1 MKKIFFSY
9 IQFLP
14 VILILPY
21 LITIL
26 INGPESSLVMRT
38 PDVESCLPVIL
49 SLQIKEDYEPEAVK
63 AQAIIARS
71 NVYRQMEEG
80 KNIFDILEK
89 TGEKLK
95 DTYGIKDI
103 VSKLESWEIYEEA
116 VSETEDKVL
125 TSEGELKLIPYHE
138 ISSGMT
144 RNGQEVLHNEE
155 YSYLKSVESSGDKT
169 AADYLNSVYV
179 SARQMPKKLVIKSRD
194 SAGYVTMLLADENP
208 LEGEAFRQG
217 LGLSSADFTVQ
228 IVGSKYRFLCKGKGH
243 GLGFSQYGGN
253 SMAKEGSTY
262 EEILKTYFPAM
273 NLEDIW
279 DIR

>member
-1 MKKIFFSY
+1 
-9 IQFLP
+9 
-14 VILILPY
+14 
-21 LITIL
+21 
-26 INGPESSLVMRT
+26 MRT

-253 SMAKEGSTY
+253 SMAKEGSTC